1 MDVPALLEQYQV
13 DLRHARQVADLALAL
28 FDAVAPR
35 YALPAAQRRLLEI
48 GALLHNVGMTT
59 DPPAHHIIGRDIV
72 LRHAIATLSRR
83 EQTLVACMVVF
94 HRKRVRP
101 ELEPTYLALGKK
113 CQREALQLAA
123 ILRVADGLDYAQ
135 TQTTS
140 LVSVKSVANGLCMH
154 LSGPHAASDGARA
167 VTKADLWAKVFGT
180 PVGAEPSS
188 VAVVEPTAMPIETAA
203 SHVALWYAAPEVP
216 LAELGQVLLRRHLRL
231 LRTAEREVRADEKT
245 EPVHAL
251 RVATRR
257 LRALLHL
264 LAPVYYGT
272 DGQLYAKALRRL
284 ARAASAVRDRD
295 VLLADLQTR
304 TANLGEAL
312 TPAVAALTV
321 VLREERRV
329 AHTTLSA
336 YLDDTRHTTF
346 VRAFATALND
356 PANWNDTPRVCDLGG
371 STLWRHY
378 EALRAHDRG
387 GLPTEPETLHAMR
400 LAGKRLRYVL
410 ELFTDTLGPRVEAAV
425 KPLVACLD
433 HLGALN
439 DLTVARS
446 RLAPY
451 AAATTTAPA
460 VAAYLALR
468 EQEGQHLSGALPA
481 RWAELT
487 SADYRHKLLA
497 LLAHL

>member
-1 MDVPALLEQYQV
+1 MDVSTLLEQYKV

-28 FDAVAPR
+28 FNAVAPR
-35 YALPAAQRRLLEI
+35 YALTAAQRRLLEI

-59 DPPAHHIIGRDIV
+59 DPPAHHIIGRDLV

-83 EQTLVACMVVF
+83 EQTVVACVVVF

-101 ELEPTYLALGKK
+101 ELEPAYLALGKK
-113 CQREALQLAA
+113 SQHEALQLAA

-140 LVSVKSVANGLCMH
+140 LVSVESVANGLCLN

-180 PVGAEPSS
+180 PLYAKPSS
-188 VAVVEPTAMPIETAA
+188 VAVAESTATPPASAA
-203 SHVALWYAAPEVP
+203 PHLALWYAAPEVP

-231 LRTAEREVRADEKT
+231 LRTAERDVRADEKI

-257 LRALLHL
+257 LRALLQL
-264 LAPVYYGT
+264 LAPVYCGND
-272 DGQLYAKALRRL
+272 DGVYAKALRRL

-304 TANLGEAL
+304 TASLGEAL
-312 TPAVAALTV
+312 APAVAALTV

-356 PANWNDTPRVCDLGG
+356 PANWNDTARVCDLGG

-410 ELFTDTLGPRVEAAV
+410 ELFTDTLGSHVEAAV

-451 AAATTTAPA
+451 AAAATTAPA

-468 EQEGQHLSGALPA
+468 EQAGQHLSGALPA
-481 RWAELT
+481 RWAELN